1 MRLPLLGDGTSS
13 WPAPAA
19 RGERQDCG
27 DPALAPAALRAGW
40 AVAMTLAA
48 AAAGVLLWLEM
59 RRYDHFGAAA
69 YDYGNFEQAVWLIA
83 HGHRAFVTVR
93 GMFKLADHFSPILY
107 PVGGVRYFLDSP
119 YFLFALQSLSLAAGS
134 IPLYRLAFRHT
145 RQPGLACL
153 LVASYLAH
161 PSLWGMADFDYHPET
176 LAVPALLAAVDAI
189 YGGKWGWMAFWCGL
203 AMLCKETL
211 PPVVFMLGLLAA
223 WRGGRWRGA
232 ALAGGAAA
240 WFALA
245 THAMAYLAGRHS
257 SAYWSLYGELFTA
270 GRSGPV
276 GLLGTAWRIAAAPK
290 SIGYLVGLMGPLAF
304 LPLLAPEVAVAAVPT
319 VLSGVLSK
327 VNQMHTVGFQYDVVP
342 LAMFYAAAAVG
353 MGRALSLS
361 KREGIER
368 FQVEV
373 LLAGLLLY
381 AGLASVM
388 RTTWPAAARLYD
400 SGVPAALAAERDGLL
415 ARIPPGA
422 SVTAPSDIVARLA
435 DRERIYMF
443 PNPAQESCWG
453 PSVEA
458 LEQQRQQG
466 FKPYEPARFRWAL
479 GACGVRYVVLALDE
493 RQRFP
498 LSLADYRQFAADA
511 LTCPQ
516 FGVVATAGDLVL
528 LRRGA
533 PFQEGLRQLGLDPW
547 KSPEEVGREIEQNW
561 DTLAK
566 GEP

>member
-1 MRLPLLGDGTSS
+1 
-13 WPAPAA
+13 
-19 RGERQDCG
+19 
-27 DPALAPAALRAGW
+27 
-40 AVAMTLAA
+40 
-48 AAAGVLLWLEM
+48 
-59 RRYDHFGAAA
+59 
-69 YDYGNFEQAVWLIA
+69 
-83 HGHRAFVTVR
+83 
-93 GMFKLADHFSPILY
+93 
-107 PVGGVRYFLDSP
+107 
-119 YFLFALQSLSLAAGS
+119 
-134 IPLYRLAFRHT
+134 
-145 RQPGLACL
+145 
-153 LVASYLAH
+153 
-161 PSLWGMADFDYHPET
+161 
-176 LAVPALLAAVDAI
+176 
-189 YGGKWGWMAFWCGL
+189 
-203 AMLCKETL
+203 
-211 PPVVFMLGLLAA
+211 
-223 WRGGRWRGA
+223 
-232 ALAGGAAA
+232 
-240 WFALA
+240 
-245 THAMAYLAGRHS
+245 
-257 SAYWSLYGELFTA
+257 
-270 GRSGPV
+270 
-276 GLLGTAWRIAAAPK
+276 
-290 SIGYLVGLMGPLAF
+290 
-304 LPLLAPEVAVAAVPT
+304 
-319 VLSGVLSK
+319 
-327 VNQMHTVGFQYDVVP
+327 
-342 LAMFYAAAAVG
+342 MFYAAAAVG

-443 PNPAQESCWG
+443 PHPAQESCWG